1 MIHHLNRPHK
11 KQERKVVTKDDIYC
25 SGYIYNGTSDYYALW
40 RKKEEETLEYQW
52 ILKNL
57 KARSSIVDEE
67 ESYIFSGSEEDFRFN
82 FEKLGSR
89 EISLDEIKTTTGK
102 VLQLLKNNPEE
113 KYTPKRVSSIL
124 KLGNAVWAGNILA
137 TLYGKNLIGRKEAD
151 INTGGRKTYCYF
163 AK

>member
-1 MIHHLNRPHK
+1 
-11 KQERKVVTKDDIYC
+11 
-25 SGYIYNGTSDYYALW
+25 
-40 RKKEEETLEYQW
+40 
-52 ILKNL
+52 LKNL

-124 KLGNAVWAGNILA
+124 KLGNAGWAGNILA

-151 INTGGRKTYCYF
+151 INTGGRKTYYYF

>member
-1 MIHHLNRPHK
+1 MSSPIGKCEPWRG
-11 KQERKVVTKDDIYC
+11 E
-25 SGYIYNGTSDYYALW
+25 GEG
-40 RKKEEETLEYQW
+40 RKKEEETLDYQW

-89 EISLDEIKTTTGK
+89 EISLDEIKTTSGK
-102 VLQLLKNNPEE
+102 VLQLLKNNPQE
-113 KYTPKRVSSIL
+113 KYTPKQVSSIL
-124 KLGNAVWAGNILA
+124 KMGNAKWAGNILA
-137 TLYGKNLIGRKEAD
+137 DLYGKNLIGRIEAD
-151 INTGGRKTYCYF
+151 INTGGRKTYYYF